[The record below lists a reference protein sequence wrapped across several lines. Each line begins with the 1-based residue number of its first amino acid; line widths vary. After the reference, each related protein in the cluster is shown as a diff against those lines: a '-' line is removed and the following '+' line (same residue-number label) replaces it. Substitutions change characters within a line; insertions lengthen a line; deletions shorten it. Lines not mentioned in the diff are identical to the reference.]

1 MGDVVERYNQFDPPA
16 DESDLTVKLSRLL
29 AVPTILG
36 LVAAAG
42 VATATASA
50 ATSNYTLI
58 TAPDQG
64 YVPIYDFMLTA
75 TTSLDM
81 TMYELTDTTAEQ
93 DLASLAAKGVDVRV
107 ILDTNLERSN
117 NTPAFNF
124 LAAHGVH
131 VVWASTTFAA
141 THQKTITVN
150 GTDSAV
156 LTGNLT
162 SQFYAT
168 TRDFAVIDSN
178 QIDVNAI
185 EKAFNADFAHTAF
198 TPTDGDNL
206 VWSPTD
212 SETQLLDVIDSAT
225 STLQVENEEMGLPA
239 VTTALEN
246 AAERGVNVQVTM
258 TNTAD
263 EYAGEFDALTA
274 AGAHVATDTGETPIF
289 IHAKVIVADFGTTA
303 ARVFLG
309 SENFSNA
316 SLNRNRELGLILK
329 DKAVLTSTHT
339 TLAGDF
345 AEATPWS

>member
-1 MGDVVERYNQFDPPA
+1 M
-16 DESDLTVKLSRLL
+16 KLSRLL
-29 AVPTILG
+29 VAPTILG
-36 LVAAAG
+36 LVAAG
-42 VATATASA
+42 VVATATASDA

-64 YVPIYDFMLTA
+64 YAPIYAFINSA
-75 TTSLDM
+75 TKSVDM
-81 TMYELTDTTAEQ
+81 TMYELQDTTAEQ
-93 DLASLAAKGVDVRV
+93 DLANDAARGVTVRV
-107 ILDTNLERSN
+107 ILDTNLEKSN
-117 NTPAFNF
+117 NTAAFNF
-124 LAAHGVH
+124 LNAHGVQA
-131 VVWASTTFAA
+131 VWANTSFAA
-141 THQKTITVN
+141 THQKTITVD

-156 LTGNLT
+156 MTGNLT

-198 TPTDGDNL
+198 KPTDGDNL

-212 SETQLLDVIDSAT
+212 SETQLLALINGAT

-246 AAERGVNVQVTM
+246 AAKRGVNVQVTM
-258 TNTAD
+258 TNTAN
-263 EYAGEFDALTA
+263 EYASEFDALTA
-274 AGAHVATDTGETPIF
+274 AGAHVATYTGETPIF

-316 SLNRNRELGLILK
+316 SLNENRELGLILK
-329 DKAVLTSTHT
+329 DSAVLTSTHA
-339 TLAGDF
+339 TLAKDF
-345 AEATPWS
+345 TGATPWS